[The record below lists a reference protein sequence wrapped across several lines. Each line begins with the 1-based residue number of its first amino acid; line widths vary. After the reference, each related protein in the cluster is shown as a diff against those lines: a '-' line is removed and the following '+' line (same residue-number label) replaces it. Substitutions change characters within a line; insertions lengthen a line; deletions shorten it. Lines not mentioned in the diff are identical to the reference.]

1 MICLRS
7 TSCFNIFQAI
17 KIVKKYG
24 RKYQTTKYRYQ
35 YKAHGISYVRDCE
48 NEVIRS
54 SLKAGSL
61 IGLLL
66 DLDVSNKYSDLGQ

>member
-7 TSCFNIFQAI
+7 TSCFNICQAI
-17 KIVKKYG
+17 KIAKNG